1 MDFQTRHLDFSSN
14 HYAVLAASTS
24 LVLVIALVQW
34 PHGWLGLLYLIPV
47 VLASRV
53 LSGWYL
59 AAAGALSLVLAQA
72 FAYHPSIPQ
81 PAMVLLIV
89 SVFGLAVQAEHSYR
103 ERRYRDQFH
112 AARKQQQEWR
122 TFFQNSPAAVLTVDG
137 DGRILMANPAAHVL
151 LGFEGRPLIGQALG
165 SCLPALAS
173 ALRIERVN
181 HVSYT
186 ITECKAWRAD
196 GKMFIADAWFSI
208 DKTELGTRLAAV
220 IVDASERLQERER
233 RGLRSAMST
242 SQIAMGAVLHEIR
255 NLSAAATLMHT
266 NLQRVPR
273 LKNNEDFEA
282 LGNLVKALANIT
294 SAELRPGEGSITSV
308 DLHTVLDQLRIIIET
323 WFHESEIS
331 IHWDIAKELPSVWVE
346 ESGLLQIFLNL
357 AQNSHKAMSLSERK
371 LLTISANLEGGLV
384 IVRFRDTGPGIT
396 APDELFRPFQRSTGM
411 KGLGLYVSRAIAH
424 SFSAELRYEPTPAGS
439 SWVVELLPLKALEK
453 VPAGYANTTPDHQDS
468 SC

>member
-1 MDFQTRHLDFSSN
+1 
-14 HYAVLAASTS
+14 
-24 LVLVIALVQW
+24 
-34 PHGWLGLLYLIPV
+34 
-47 VLASRV
+47 
-53 LSGWYL
+53 
-59 AAAGALSLVLAQA
+59 
-72 FAYHPSIPQ
+72 
-81 PAMVLLIV
+81 
-89 SVFGLAVQAEHSYR
+89 
-103 ERRYRDQFH
+103 
-112 AARKQQQEWR
+112 
-122 TFFQNSPAAVLTVDG
+122 
-137 DGRILMANPAAHVL
+137 
-151 LGFEGRPLIGQALG
+151 
-165 SCLPALAS
+165 
-173 ALRIERVN
+173 
-181 HVSYT
+181 
-186 ITECKAWRAD
+186 
-196 GKMFIADAWFSI
+196 MFIADAWFSI

-294 SAELRPGEGSITSV
+294 SV

-331 IHWDIAKELPSVWVE
+331 IQWDIAKELASVWVE

-453 VPAGYANTTPDHQDS
+453 VPAGYANPTPDHQDS